1 MRLNNNFSY
10 EMETF
15 DSETREKQL
24 TKMNREGGR
33 KEANKM
39 ENVFRRRRRRLLA
52 PISFDRAMR
61 SPSIL
66 RMVVGESDT
75 SVFPAF
81 CFTSSSCRRRRPW
94 PWRYLAPSSSCG
106 QRIKF
111 NLFSFP
117 ILLIFDSLIY

>member
-81 CFTSSSCRRRRPW
+81 
-94 PWRYLAPSSSCG
+94 
-106 QRIKF
+106 
-111 NLFSFP
+111 
-117 ILLIFDSLIY
+117 